1 MEVDVKDVLK
11 DLLGELRAI
20 GKTEAVIGNEM
31 KVGEF
36 TIVPVSKISVGVGG
50 GGGGGS
56 SGEAH
61 RKGRA
66 PGAGAGGGVR
76 VEPVAFLVVRED
88 KISLLSVA
96 KGGVLKGIFESI
108 PELITR
114 LKEMKKKGQEGER
127 EEIESI

>member
-50 GGGGGS
+50 GGS

-61 RKGRA
+61 RKGGA

-114 LKEMKKKGQEGER
+114 LKGMKKKGEEGER
-127 EEIESI
+127 EEIEST

>member
-1 MEVDVKDVLK
+1 MEVDVKDILK

-50 GGGGGS
+50 GGS

-61 RKGRA
+61 RKGKA

-76 VEPVAFLVVRED
+76 VEPVAFLVVREN

-114 LKEMKKKGQEGER
+114 LKGMKKKGEEEGK
-127 EEIESI
+127 EEIEST

>member
-50 GGGGGS
+50 GGS

-96 KGGVLKGIFESI
+96 KGGALKGIFESI

-114 LKEMKKKGQEGER
+114 LKGMKKKGEEEEK
-127 EEIESI
+127 EEIEST

>member
-50 GGGGGS
+50 GGS
-56 SGEAH
+56 SGETH
-61 RKGRA
+61 RKGKA

-96 KGGVLKGIFESI
+96 KEGVLKGIFESI
-108 PELITR
+108 PELITK
-114 LKEMKKKGQEGER
+114 LKEMKKKGEEGEK
-127 EEIESI
+127 EEIEST

>member
-36 TIVPVSKISVGVGG
+36 TIVPVSKISVGV

>member
-1 MEVDVKDVLK
+1 MEADVKDILK

-50 GGGGGS
+50 GGS

-61 RKGRA
+61 RKGKA

-114 LKEMKKKGQEGER
+114 LKGMKKKGQEGEK
-127 EEIESI
+127 EEIEST

>member
-50 GGGGGS
+50 GGS

-61 RKGRA
+61 RKGKA

-96 KGGVLKGIFESI
+96 KGGGY
-108 PELITR
+108 
-114 LKEMKKKGQEGER
+114 
-127 EEIESI
+127 

>member
-50 GGGGGS
+50 GGS

-61 RKGRA
+61 RKGKA

-114 LKEMKKKGQEGER
+114 LKKMKKKGEEGER
-127 EEIESI
+127 EEIEST

>member
-50 GGGGGS
+50 GGS

-61 RKGRA
+61 RKGKA

-76 VEPVAFLVVRED
+76 VEPVAFLVARED
-88 KISLLSVA
+88 KISLLSVT

-114 LKEMKKKGQEGER
+114 LKEMKKKGEEGER
-127 EEIESI
+127 E